1 MLLDPVKS
9 AEPPKIG
16 ILEFI
21 KCKTASEDFL
31 VACGE
36 LKFLNSLDTASN
48 NFSTLLEKFFKPLMF
63 FIDFLD
69 CV

>member
-1 MLLDPVKS
+1 MPFVLLDPVKS

-16 ILEFI
+16 ILELI

-36 LKFLNSLDTASN
+36 LKSLNSLDTASN
-48 NFSTLLEKFFKPLMF
+48 NFITLVEKFFKPFIF
-63 FIDFLD
+63 F
-69 CV
+69 